1 MLNID
6 EPAHLQP
13 KIPLFRLGF
22 RPFFLFASLFSLL
35 SLGIWGGFLSGLSLL
50 PNNINPL
57 WWHGHEMIFGF
68 ACAVVAGFLLTAVQN
83 WTGQPGLKG
92 LPLIGLFTVWL
103 LPRLLFILPLDI
115 PFVAIMFIDL
125 MFLPLTAIALSI
137 SVVKVRQWRNFV
149 FIPILSLLTLFN
161 GFSYYGLITNQLQWA
176 NNGLYAAVILVG
188 VIVAL
193 LGGRVIPFFTER
205 ATQWQRHS
213 PIPVL
218 EWLSFASLLAL
229 VASLFLPQIILLTRA
244 LAGIAGMVLLLRWS
258 RWGWQASWSV
268 PLLWSLHLSYLCI
281 PIGLILIATGLPLSV
296 GMHAITVG
304 GLGGMILAMM
314 SRVSLGHTGRQLKP
328 ARPMTL
334 AFGLM
339 LLATVFRVLAG
350 LPSAWFIELMLAAII
365 CWMLA
370 FGCFCYYYAP
380 MLCRVRA
387 DGRPG

>member
-13 KIPLFRLGF
+13 KLPLFRLGF

-35 SLGIWGGFLSGLSLL
+35 SLGIWGGFLAGNALL
-50 PNNINPL
+50 PNSINPL

-68 ACAVVAGFLLTAVQN
+68 VCAVVAGFLLTAVQN

-92 LPLIGLFTVWL
+92 LPLAGLFIVWL

-115 PFVAIMFIDL
+115 PFVITMIIDL
-125 MFLPLTAIALSI
+125 LFLPLTAVLLSI
-137 SVVKVRQWRNFV
+137 SVIKVRQWRNFV

-161 GFSYYGLITNQLQWA
+161 GLSYYGLISDQLQWTH
-176 NNGLYAAVILVG
+176 NGLYAAIILIA

-205 ATQWQRHS
+205 ATQWQKTM
-213 PIPVL
+213 PIPLL
-218 EWLSFASLLAL
+218 EFLSFASLLAL
-229 VASLFLPQIILLTRA
+229 IASLFLTQLSLTRS
-244 LAGIAGMVLLLRWS
+244 LAGIAGCVLLLRWS
-258 RWGWQASWSV
+258 RWGWHASWSV

-281 PIGLILIATGLPLSV
+281 PIGLGLIATGLPLSV

-314 SRVSLGHTGRQLKP
+314 SRVSLGHTGRPLKP
-328 ARPMTL
+328 ARPMAL
-334 AFGLM
+334 AFGLI
-339 LLATVFRVLAG
+339 LFAAQLRVLAG

-370 FGCFCYYYAP
+370 FGCFCYCYAP
-380 MLCRVRA
+380 MLCRIRA

>member
-13 KIPLFRLGF
+13 KLPLFRLGF

-35 SLGIWGGFLSGLSLL
+35 SLGIWGGFLSGRSLL

-68 ACAVVAGFLLTAVQN
+68 VCAVVAGFSLTAVQN

-92 LPLIGLFTVWL
+92 LPLIGLFVVWL
-103 LPRLLFILPLDI
+103 LPRFLFILPLDI
-115 PFVAIMFIDL
+115 PFVAIMVIDL
-125 MFLPLTAIALSI
+125 LFLPLTALLLSL
-137 SVVKVRQWRNFV
+137 SVIKVRQWRNFV

-161 GFSYYGLITNQLQWA
+161 GLSYYGVMTHQLHWTH
-176 NNGLYAAVILVG
+176 NGLYAAVIVIT

-205 ATQWQRHS
+205 ATQWQKQT
-213 PIPVL
+213 PIPLL
-218 EWLSFASLLAL
+218 EWLSFLSLFALVISLL
-229 VASLFLPQIILLTRA
+229 LPQILLTRS
-244 LAGIAGMVLLLRWS
+244 LAGIAGMVLLLRGS
-258 RWGWQASWSV
+258 RWGWLASRSI
-268 PLLWSLHLSYLCI
+268 PLLWSLQLSYLCI
-281 PIGLILIATGLPLSV
+281 PIGLVLIATGLPLSV

-314 SRVSLGHTGRQLKP
+314 SRVSLGHTGRPLKP
-328 ARPMTL
+328 ARPMAL
-334 AFGLM
+334 AFGLI
-339 LLATVFRVLAG
+339 LLSTGLRVLAG
-350 LPSAWFIELMLAAII
+350 LSSAWLIELMLSAIM
-365 CWMLA
+365 CWILA
-370 FGCFCYYYAP
+370 FGCFSYCYAP
-380 MLCRVRA
+380 MLCRARA

>member
-35 SLGIWGGFLSGLSLL
+35 SLGIWGGFLSGLPLL